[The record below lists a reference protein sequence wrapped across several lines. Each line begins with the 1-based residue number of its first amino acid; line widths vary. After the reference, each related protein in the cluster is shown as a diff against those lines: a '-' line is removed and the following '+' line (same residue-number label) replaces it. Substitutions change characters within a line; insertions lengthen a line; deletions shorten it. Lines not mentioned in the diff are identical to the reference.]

1 MILEDINT
9 PNPSWSAMKLSS
21 VIDMIF
27 ISTLGY
33 RFYTTEQV
41 VQRNRPA
48 VYKSLP
54 FWRKIT
60 YGAKT
65 EKGKKK
71 KISNISTRSSIII
84 FGK

>member
-60 YGAKT
+60 NGANSNKT

-71 KISNISTRSSIII
+71 SVT
-84 FGK
+84 FQQEALL